1 MLACSERA
9 AMKKPWHVAWEAH
22 QSASIRACDVWSRD
36 GPSGEG
42 GRVSTQHPATSRT
55 TTPLAWWEEA
65 ETRLAS
71 EVPPRWPR
79 RGSGT
84 PPAPRG
90 LRPIART
97 GLQMLV
103 QNGARQESAVAG
115 GAQATHSVHY
125 GEELVLFTMP
135 WPTR

>member
-9 AMKKPWHVAWEAH
+9 AMKKPWHVAWDAH

-84 PPAPRG
+84 RG
-90 LRPIART
+90 TIFAGTEANRAR
-97 GLQMLV
+97 GV
-103 QNGARQESAVAG
+103 ANARA
-115 GAQATHSVHY
+115 
-125 GEELVLFTMP
+125 ELVSFAML
-135 WPTR
+135 WPTG